1 MGRPAEYPEE
11 FRREAVEGTLALS
24 WIGQRGN
31 EYAPLSSVRSCRPW
45 GRGARRLVARAG
57 VRQPLRRSA
66 RHWELGFD
74 GGGTA
79 VGSDEAHVEWER
91 GVGEVGGEQR
101 HADTSRF
108 EEAGDA
114 LGEPDDGGF
123 RGDVWGAV
131 RGFGAAG
138 SVR

>member
-1 MGRPAEYPEE
+1 MSREQEFGNRFGALRAIGSLGSMVVAGRPSGPMK
-11 FRREAVEGTLALS
+11 S
-24 WIGQRGN
+24 
-31 EYAPLSSVRSCRPW
+31 
-45 GRGARRLVARAG
+45 
-57 VRQPLRRSA
+57 
-66 RHWELGFD
+66 
-74 GGGTA
+74 
-79 VGSDEAHVEWER
+79 HVEWER